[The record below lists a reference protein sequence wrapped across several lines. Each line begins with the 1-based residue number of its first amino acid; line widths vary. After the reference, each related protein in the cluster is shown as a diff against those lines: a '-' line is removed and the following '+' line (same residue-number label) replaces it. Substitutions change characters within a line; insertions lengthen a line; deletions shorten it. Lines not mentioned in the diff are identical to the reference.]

1 MGRTVRLALIA
12 VSIGLAAAG
21 SARAQSVDA
30 VEVVPFGGYRFGG
43 GFYELVTGTSVD
55 LDGAGSFGVVLDIP
69 FRDDLQIEGFF
80 THQEARFTL
89 PSTLDAQRTRWRITV
104 DHYQVGGLRELNRGL
119 ARPFLTG
126 TLGLT
131 RYATQGDDEVR
142 FSLAAGGGVK
152 LYPLSRLGLR
162 LDGRVYATVVDAD
175 GDSLACAPGLGVCVG
190 SIDASVVWQVEFTA
204 GLMFRF

>member
-1 MGRTVRLALIA
+1 MVVLLIPFG
-12 VSIGLAAAG
+12 IAG
-21 SARAQSVDA
+21 PARAQSLDA
-30 VEVVPFGGYRFGG
+30 VEVVPFGGYRVGG
-43 GFYELVTGTSVD
+43 GFYELVTGQSVD

-89 PSTLDAQRTRWRITV
+89 PSALDATRTRWRITV
-104 DHYQVGGLRELNRGL
+104 DHYQAGGLRELRQGR

-131 RYATQGDDEVR
+131 RYAAEGDNEVR
-142 FSLAAGGGVK
+142 FSVAAGGGVK

-162 LDGRVYATVVDAD
+162 LEGRVYATFVDAD
-175 GDSLACAPGLGVCVG
+175 GDSLACAPGLGICVG
-190 SIDASVVWQVEFTA
+190 SIDASVVWQAELTA
-204 GLMFRF
+204 GLIVLF